1 MIQTLTG
8 DDVDTKSKVS
18 FLKTKV
24 LLALR
29 QRIVDLQQQLAVYRQ
44 AMVACGLIIK
54 YNQELIRG
62 VNRALNVTVSALETA
77 TTIALTIKSLNM
89 K

>member
-1 MIQTLTG
+1 
-8 DDVDTKSKVS
+8 
-18 FLKTKV
+18 
-24 LLALR
+24 
-29 QRIVDLQQQLAVYRQ
+29 
-44 AMVACGLIIK
+44 MVACGLIIK